1 MSLEYS
7 ILLDYASRI
16 GVQANQENIPKT
28 QIENLLASIDLVED
42 PKLSLLI
49 VSAYA
54 HRQAAR
60 LGRGYNTARIV
71 NEVMDK
77 IYKSGE
83 GKEKARFVLGLAK
96 WIYEITDNYRH
107 RLPKIDINTLTFSKF
122 LEILRSAQSK

>member
-1 MSLEYS
+1 MVLDYS
-7 ILLDYASRI
+7 TLLDYASKI
-16 GVQANQENIPKT
+16 GVQANLENIPKT

-42 PKLSLLI
+42 PKLSLLL

-60 LGRGYNTARIV
+60 FGRGSNTARIV

-96 WIYEITDNYRH
+96 WVYEITDNYR
-107 RLPKIDINTLTFSKF
+107 LPRIDINTLTFSKF
-122 LEILRSAQSK
+122 LEILRSAQPK